1 MIKVFQYLRR
11 QPKDIMFINGL
22 FVTAFLK
29 WNGLASLNNS
39 VVAKYDSLNDFLEQA
54 ALMMTDDNDEPD
66 VIKKI
71 G

>member
-1 MIKVFQYLRR
+1 MSSMIKVFQYLRR

-39 VVAKYDSLNDFLEQA
+39 VVAKYLFSEEAGLKQVDEFLE
-54 ALMMTDDNDEPD
+54 LLLL
-66 VIKKI
+66 
-71 G
+71 